1 MKAASNSTNPA
12 ERGTRP
18 VALGRK
24 NHLFVGSDGAAIREA
39 VLCSLIEI
47 CKLNDVALRLSSD
60 VLSRMID
67 GAPDQRLSQLLPWVK
82 AGNPVK
88 S

>member
-1 MKAASNSTNPA
+1 
-12 ERGTRP
+12 
-18 VALGRK
+18 
-24 NHLFVGSDGAAIREA
+24 
-39 VLCSLIEI
+39 LIEI